1 MYGAGAAKIA
11 LTAGITV
18 QEAQEALDGYWKL
31 NWSVEAIADE
41 QVVVECARGHKWLIN
56 PINGFMYSL
65 RTEKDKFSTLA
76 QGTGSYLFDMWVD
89 TFLDKLQEKWGK
101 KTLTGSFHD
110 ELIAVCKDDEK
121 VVDIIK
127 TMLYD
132 SIQEVSERYMMR
144 RGLGCD
150 VQTGQ
155 RYSEIH

>member
-31 NWSVEAIADE
+31 NHSVVTIAEE

-76 QGTGSYLFDMWVD
+76 QGTAAFLFDMWVD
-89 TFLDKLQEKWGK
+89 TFLDKLQEKWGR
-101 KTLTGSFHD
+101 KTLTAQMHD
-110 ELIAVCKDDEK
+110 ELVVVCKDDEK
-121 VVDIIK
+121 AVDIIK
-127 TMLYD
+127 TMLLD

-150 VQTGQ
+150 VQKGYK
-155 RYSEIH
+155 YSEIH